1 MRLQNEGQRKSEDE
15 NSLVRFLAE
24 LGFDIVGEFVPDSL
38 IGCIVVILAAVLVL
52 VVRSAI
58 NE

>member
-1 MRLQNEGQRKSEDE
+1 MQRQNERTSVRNE
-15 NSLVRFLAE
+15 NSLGRFLGE
-24 LGFDIVGEFVPDSL
+24 LGFDIVGELMPDSL